1 MPLTTRSSP
10 SKRHHKSSMQAKGV
24 VSSGRCT
31 PRVAC
36 STPSPQK
43 RKSEAEPTPQ
53 KVEKQGICQGKS
65 VTARVDKLTK
75 DHDADKQWQEER
87 AREESFEALTGDV
100 SQGDR
105 KQRDRLYSCFKRQMA
120 NPKDA
125 SQRSIA
131 EDWDKACSSKSRT
144 QQTKMFK
151 LWFSCAGDSKRMVAK
166 WRLSSSETQWSTDAH
181 AWVTRD
187 QLVKHYNNADVAES
201 IIEEKMNAN
210 LWRPHPELPGD
221 ESARLYFCLYE
232 MKSGETKKKASAK
245 LIEGSTAMNPEDDEA
260 VGAMIKGVTGHGVT
274 GHVNEKEE
282 DTANKEETKKEEQ
295 QKKGDAAKE
304 KKKEQPKKGG
314 AKPSNLHGPPD
325 SSSEKE
331 DDPEDLLETWMSVI
345 LKDSQTARK
354 IQLGLKHQPSQRIQA
369 QALLDGAKTFEGY
382 WSQLNEIKKDGPQAY
397 RLLIQK
403 CHDEIGEFRK
413 QIKVG
418 KGALS
423 GIDTKKKK
431 VKKEGASKGSSKSS
445 S

>member
-1 MPLTTRSSP
+1 
-10 SKRHHKSSMQAKGV
+10 
-24 VSSGRCT
+24 
-31 PRVAC
+31 
-36 STPSPQK
+36 
-43 RKSEAEPTPQ
+43 
-53 KVEKQGICQGKS
+53 
-65 VTARVDKLTK
+65 
-75 DHDADKQWQEER
+75 
-87 AREESFEALTGDV
+87 
-100 SQGDR
+100 
-105 KQRDRLYSCFKRQMA
+105 
-120 NPKDA
+120 
-125 SQRSIA
+125 
-131 EDWDKACSSKSRT
+131 
-144 QQTKMFK
+144 
-151 LWFSCAGDSKRMVAK
+151 
-166 WRLSSSETQWSTDAH
+166 
-181 AWVTRD
+181 
-187 QLVKHYNNADVAES
+187 
-201 IIEEKMNAN
+201 
-210 LWRPHPELPGD
+210 
-221 ESARLYFCLYE
+221 
-232 MKSGETKKKASAK
+232 
-245 LIEGSTAMNPEDDEA
+245 MNPEDDEA

-314 AKPSNLHGPPD
+314 AKLSNLHGPPD

-431 VKKEGASKGSSKSS
+431 
-445 S
+445 